1 MKKEFIIL
9 LIQLLFSVLNSSH
22 FFATT
27 LEKNTVS
34 VPPALEIP
42 RCPGNAAAFDC
53 AELSDGLGA
62 GRSSND
68 ASGVPDKN
76 ADAPGD
82 NDQPG
87 VPDKNADASGD
98 SDQPAVPDQNA
109 DAPAVPDHQI
119 RAFQYYTICYRE
131 SYEQAEWS
139 AYCLRAFML
148 QKNAKRTNNFR
159 PDPEILGGSAT
170 LADYKRSG
178 YDRGHLTPA
187 GDMVFSREAMSE
199 TFYMSNMSPQTPAFN
214 RRIWKDLETQVREW
228 VRLYGTAYVVSGPVL
243 SKPAEEYPS
252 IGENNVAVP
261 EFFYK
266 VILVPIYEEGVEQ
279 ESTEALETCADVI
292 AIAFVI
298 PNKGCEGDFWQYAVS
313 VDEVEEITGLDFFPL
328 LEDDV
333 EKRVEAEC
341 YIRPWY

>member
-1 MKKEFIIL
+1 MNIKNAFCFVAL
-9 LIQLLFSVLNSSH
+9 LAAVFVARAQIAL
-22 FFATT
+22 
-27 LEKNTVS
+27 
-34 VPPALEIP
+34 PPGLEIP
-42 RCPGNAAAFDC
+42 LCPGNAFDYAAASVEQD
-53 AELSDGLGA
+53 DGA
-62 GRSSND
+62 SHSS
-68 ASGVPDKN
+68 PETHET
-76 ADAPGD
+76 
-82 NDQPG
+82 
-87 VPDKNADASGD
+87 
-98 SDQPAVPDQNA
+98 PAA
-109 DAPAVPDHQI
+109 PDHQI
-119 RAFQYYTICYRE
+119 RAFHYYSLCYRE

-148 QKNAKRTNNFR
+148 QKNAKRTNDFR

-199 TFYMSNMSPQTPAFN
+199 TFYMSNMCPQAAAFN
-214 RRIWKDLETQVREW
+214 RGIWKDLEDQVREW

-243 SKPAEEYPS
+243 SKPAEECPS
-252 IGENNVAVP
+252 IGESKVAVP

-266 VILVPIYEEGVEQ
+266 VILVPIYEDGAEQ
-279 ESTEALETCADVI
+279 DSPEALDTCADVI

-298 PNKGCEGDFWQYAVS
+298 PNKGCEGDFWQYAAS

-333 EKRVEAEC
+333 ENRVEADC
-341 YIRPWY
+341 NPRPWY